1 MISRK
6 GFLLAGLVVAMFAFG
21 CGGDGST
28 LGPDG
33 VPLADNDGNG
43 DTHGAE
49 GDGGD
54 NGADEP
60 AITLARLSADIF
72 TPNCVS
78 CHAGVSPSGDMN
90 LSAAVIAANII
101 GVDSVRDVDIKRV
114 APGDPD
120 ASLLYIAVSGS
131 SAGSQMPP
139 VGATL
144 SADEIAMIRDW
155 IAAGAP
161 AE

>member
-1 MISRK
+1 MVSRK
-6 GFLLAGLVVAMFAFG
+6 GFWFAGMVVAMFAFG
-21 CGGDGST
+21 CGGDGSM

-33 VPLADNDGNG
+33 APVADND
-43 DTHGAE
+43 
-49 GDGGD
+49 
-54 NGADEP
+54 ADEP
-60 AITLARLSADIF
+60 AITLAQLSADIF
-72 TPNCVS
+72 IPNCAG
-78 CHAGVSPSGDMN
+78 CHAGGSPSGDLN

-101 GVDSVRDVDIKRV
+101 GVDSVRDADIKRV

-120 ASLLYIAVSGS
+120 AALLYIKVSGS
-131 SAGSQMPP
+131 SAGSQMPLG
-139 VGATL
+139 GATL